1 MQSLE
6 SCGDLNEVL
15 YVEARR
21 LKVDSRKLSWDITSD
36 ISYWMCMVYVLGS
49 RHKVNG
55 SSYQD
60 LEWTVLD
67 LLESGFAIVGNRIF
81 DNAPSVHRRTAHSA
95 VRVQFG
101 LYRFLISYRICFLLI
116 YLFIYFIFFFL
127 TRQKANNS
135 SLFHCCFVRNF
146 WLQRLVAI

>member
-60 LEWTVLD
+60 LE
-67 LLESGFAIVGNRIF
+67 
-81 DNAPSVHRRTAHSA
+81 
-95 VRVQFG
+95 
-101 LYRFLISYRICFLLI
+101 
-116 YLFIYFIFFFL
+116 
-127 TRQKANNS
+127 
-135 SLFHCCFVRNF
+135 
-146 WLQRLVAI
+146 